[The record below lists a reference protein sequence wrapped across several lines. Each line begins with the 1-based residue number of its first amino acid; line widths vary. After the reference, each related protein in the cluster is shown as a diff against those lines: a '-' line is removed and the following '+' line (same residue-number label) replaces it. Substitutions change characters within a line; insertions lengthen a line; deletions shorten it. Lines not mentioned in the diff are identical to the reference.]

1 MIAVVGAGTM
11 GQGIAELALTS
22 GFPVV
27 LCDALPEVLAR
38 AKERIAANLARSVD
52 KQRLSDAER
61 AQALALLQVQEVL
74 AVAVANAELVIEAA
88 PENLEL
94 KRELFAAIAVSA
106 PLHTVLASNTSG
118 LSISAIASAVTGPE
132 RVVGLHFFNPP
143 QVNKLLEI
151 VRGRATSDDTIARAR
166 QWGERMGREIIVVS
180 DSPGFA
186 SSRLGVVLALEAIRM
201 LDAGVASA
209 EDIDRAMVSGYRHHM
224 GPLRTTDLVGLD
236 VRLAIAQSLHA
247 RLGGAQYEPPG
258 LLVRMVQEGKLGKK
272 SGHGFYRWDADSKL
286 K

>member
-1 MIAVVGAGTM
+1 MIAVIGAGTM
-11 GQGIAELALTS
+11 GLGIAELALTS
-22 GFPVV
+22 GCEVALF
-27 LCDALPEVLAR
+27 DAQPTALAR
-38 AKERIAANLARSVD
+38 ALERIEANLARSVD
-52 KQRLSDAER
+52 KQRLSASDRDA
-61 AQALALLQVQEVL
+61 ALARLHIKEAL
-74 AVAVANAELVIEAA
+74 ADAVSTAELVIEAA
-88 PENLEL
+88 PESLDL
-94 KRELFAAIAVSA
+94 KRELFADIARAA
-106 PLHTVLASNTSG
+106 PVHALLASNTSG
-118 LSISAIASAVTGPE
+118 LSISDIASAAAGPE

-151 VRGRATSDDTIARAR
+151 VRGRLTSDDTIARAHE
-166 QWGERMGREIIVVS
+166 WGTRLSRDMIVVS

-209 EDIDRAMVSGYRHHM
+209 EDIDRAMESGYRHHM

-247 RLGGAQYEPPG
+247 RLGGAQYEPPA

-272 SGHGFYRWDADSKL
+272 SGHGFYRWEL
-286 K
+286 P